1 MRLLFAIAAASL
13 VLLAAQP
20 AAAHRGRDWGWYGG
34 GGQSYYLRDLQRG
47 CAWGDRWAC
56 IQMGKIIGQRREAR
70 RQYWYGNPFP
80 RYGWYGPRWYPP
92 PPGFYFR
99 FEGR

>member
-1 MRLLFAIAAASL
+1 MRLLFAIVAASL

-20 AAAHRGRDWGWYGG
+20 AAAHRDRDWNWHG
-34 GGQSYYLRDLQRG
+34 GGQSYDSRDLQRACG
-47 CAWGDRWAC
+47 WGDRWAC

-70 RQYWYGNPFP
+70 RQYWYRNTLP
-80 RYGWYGPRWYPP
+80 RYRWYGPGGYPP

>member
-20 AAAHRGRDWGWYGG
+20 AAAHRDRDWNWHG
-34 GGQSYYLRDLQRG
+34 GGQSYDFRDLQRACG
-47 CAWGDRWAC
+47 WGDRWAC

-70 RQYWYGNPFP
+70 RQYWYRNTLP
-80 RYGWYGPRWYPP
+80 RYRWYGPGGYPP

>member
-20 AAAHRGRDWGWYGG
+20 AAAHWDRDWNWHRS
-34 GGQSYYLRDLQRG
+34 GQSYYFRDLQHACG
-47 CAWGDRWAC
+47 WGDRWAC
-56 IQMGKIIGQRREAR
+56 VQMGKIIGQRREAR
-70 RQYWYGNPFP
+70 RQFWYRNAVP
-80 RYGWYGPRWYPP
+80 RYGWYGPGWSP

-99 FEGR
+99 FEAR